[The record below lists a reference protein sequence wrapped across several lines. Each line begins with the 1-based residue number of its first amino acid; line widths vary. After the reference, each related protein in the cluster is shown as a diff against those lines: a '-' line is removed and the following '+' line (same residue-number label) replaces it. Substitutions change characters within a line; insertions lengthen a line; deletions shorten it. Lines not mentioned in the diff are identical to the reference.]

1 MLASITSPLFNFAQT
16 YTNSILTF
24 AVLFILFFF
33 ILFIVKTIFL
43 RRLYALALQLTNSL
57 DSFISDLIKTWN
69 WGILVMISAYISFQF
84 IELPAK
90 VDAVLNFTMGIVI
103 GWVVIQSALV
113 ILSYIFTR
121 LIAQRQRVEPEFDPT
136 VLLFLRQALIITVWI
151 MAILVVIQNLGYEI
165 SALVGG
171 LGLGGLAVAFA
182 VQNVLSDVFSS
193 ISIYF
198 DRPFKI
204 GDYIVVGEDG
214 GVVKKIGIK
223 STRLTTLQGQELV
236 ISNKE
241 LTESRVHNYKKMVT
255 RRVVLSFGIE
265 YGTSLKKLKQIPA
278 LVQAVIEKQENVTF
292 SRCHCKTL
300 SDSSIRFEA
309 IYTVTSPEFTVYMDA
324 QQAINFAVLEIFE
337 KQKIEIA
344 YSTQRFFTT
353 KE

>member
-1 MLASITSPLFNFAQT
+1 MLVSINSALFDFAQM
-16 YTNSILTF
+16 YTDNILTF
-24 AVLFILFFF
+24 IILFILSFF
-33 ILFIVKTIFL
+33 ILFIFKAIFL

-90 VDAVLNFTMGIVI
+90 VNALLNFVMGIVI
-103 GWVVIQSALV
+103 GWVAIQSALV
-113 ILSYIFTR
+113 ILTFVFNR

-136 VLLFLRQALIITVWI
+136 VLLFLRQVLGITVWTV
-151 MAILVVIQNLGYEI
+151 AILVVIQNLGYEV
-165 SALVGG
+165 SALIGG

-223 STRLTTLQGQELV
+223 STRLKTLQGEELV

-241 LTESRVHNYKKMVT
+241 LTESRVHNYKKMQS
-255 RRVVLSFGIE
+255 RRVQFSLAIE
-265 YGTSLKKLKQIPA
+265 YGTPLKKLTQIPT
-278 LVQAVIEKQENVTF
+278 LVQDIIDTQDQVTF
-292 SRCHCKTL
+292 GRCHCKTL
-300 SDSSIRFEA
+300 SDASIRFETV
-309 IYTVTSPEFTVYMDA
+309 YTVNSADFNVYMDV
-324 QQAINFAVLEIFE
+324 QQAINFAILEVFE
-337 KQKIEIA
+337 KQKIPIA
-344 YSTQRFFTT
+344 HTATGFFTS

>member
-1 MLASITSPLFNFAQT
+1 MPASLMTSLVGFVQA

-24 AVLFILFFF
+24 AILFILCFFVLFI
-33 ILFIVKTIFL
+33 IKAIFL
-43 RRLYALALQLTNSL
+43 RRLYALALQLASSL
-57 DSFISDLIKTWN
+57 DSFISDLIKIWN
-69 WGILVMISAYISFQF
+69 WGILGMISAYISFQF

-90 VDAVLNFTMGIVI
+90 VDTMLNFTMGIVI
-103 GWVVIQSALV
+103 GWVVIQSTLV
-113 ILSYIFTR
+113 ILTFIFSR
-121 LIAQRQRVEPEFDPT
+121 LIAQRKRVEPEFDPT
-136 VLLFLRQALIITVWI
+136 VLLFLRQVLTISVWI

-204 GDYIVVGEDG
+204 GDYIVVGNDG

-223 STRLTTLQGQELV
+223 STRLKTLQGEELV

-241 LTESRVHNYKKMVT
+241 LTESRVHNYKKMQT
-255 RRVVLSFGIE
+255 RRVEFSLAIE
-265 YGTSLKKLKQIPA
+265 YGTPLKKLTQIPA
-278 LVQAVIEKQENVTF
+278 LVQAVIETQNQVTF
-292 SRCHCKTL
+292 GRCHCKTL
-300 SDSSIRFEA
+300 SDASIRFETV
-309 IYTVTSPEFTVYMDA
+309 YTVNSADYSVYMDVR
-324 QQAINFAVLEIFE
+324 QAINFAILEVFE
-337 KQKIEIA
+337 KQKIPIA
-344 YSTQRFFTT
+344 HTATGFFTS